1 MNPRHV
7 DISFARLILSFLLY
21 STHTNR
27 PVLALSWTTA
37 PIDRVNP
44 CRRTLP
50 YWRRQQRREVSL
62 NALSSLDEH
71 QSTVQPN
78 QNESNFDLPNH
89 HGEETFLS
97 SLYQKIMEKA
107 GKIDES
113 RFIFPEIS
121 SGEVPTL
128 YR

>member
-1 MNPRHV
+1 
-7 DISFARLILSFLLY
+7 
-21 STHTNR
+21 
-27 PVLALSWTTA
+27 
-37 PIDRVNP
+37 
-44 CRRTLP
+44 
-50 YWRRQQRREVSL
+50 
-62 NALSSLDEH
+62 LDEH